1 MPIIFADTLS
11 PSWDLVAD
19 IQILLH
25 FHFMQNAYLAGT
37 LVAITAG
44 LMGFFMVLR
53 SQSFAGH
60 SLANVGFAGA
70 TGAVLLG
77 IPPVVGLFLAGVLA
91 AIGIQTLN
99 VAAGERR
106 QSDIAVGA
114 VLTASLALGFL
125 FIHLATAEYAANV
138 YNVLFGNVLGIS
150 DTDVGVIAYST
161 LVLLAVLIF
170 IARPFFF
177 ASLDPD
183 VAAASGVPVRLL
195 AFGYLVLLALE
206 VAVAVQIVGVLL
218 IFALLVTPA
227 AIAQYVTT
235 RPAVAAALAVALAL
249 LFTWMGLAVG
259 YFTLYPVGFFIT
271 TFAFGTY
278 ALVRGGRFVLKR
290 AGQRHLA
297 LSHLERSGGEVMSV
311 VVAGVLPPF
320 TLNLWQDV
328 QAMLSYDFMRQA
340 LLAGTILSI
349 VAGLVGYFVVLRH
362 QSFAGESLS
371 DVAFAG
377 ALGRCSPGHQPACVL
392 AGHHYRGGSGDGGIR
407 RAVAGTRRGH
417 WDGACLGA
425 GIGGALPEPV
435 HDAGQRDRHGLLR
448 RNGVV
453 RQPPGHLRR
462 PDTYHRARQRT
473 GGAPPPPH
481 RASVA
486 LRLA

>member
-1 MPIIFADTLS
+1 MPIIFADTPS

-37 LVAITAG
+37 LVAIAAG

-53 SQSFAGH
+53 DQSFAGH

-70 TGAVLLG
+70 TGAVLFG

-91 AIGIQTLN
+91 AVGMQTLN

-114 VLTASLALGFL
+114 VFTASLALGFL

-150 DTDVGVIAYST
+150 DTDVDVIAVST
-161 LVLLAVLIF
+161 LVLLGVLLF
-170 IARPFFF
+170 IARPLFF

-206 VAVAVQIVGVLL
+206 VAVAVQVVGVLL

-235 RPAVAAALAVALAL
+235 RPAVAVLVAIALAL
-249 LFTWMGLAVG
+249 LFTWVGLAVG
-259 YFTLYPVGFFIT
+259 YVTPYPIGFFIT

-278 ALVRGGRFVLKR
+278 VLVRSGRFVQEFLAR
-290 AGQRHLA
+290 RRLA
-297 LSHLERSGGEVMSV
+297 LRPRS
-311 VVAGVLPPF
+311 
-320 TLNLWQDV
+320 
-328 QAMLSYDFMRQA
+328 R
-340 LLAGTILSI
+340 
-349 VAGLVGYFVVLRH
+349 
-362 QSFAGESLS
+362 
-371 DVAFAG
+371 
-377 ALGRCSPGHQPACVL
+377 
-392 AGHHYRGGSGDGGIR
+392 
-407 RAVAGTRRGH
+407 
-417 WDGACLGA
+417 
-425 GIGGALPEPV
+425 IGGTL
-435 HDAGQRDRHGLLR
+435 
-448 RNGVV
+448 
-453 RQPPGHLRR
+453 
-462 PDTYHRARQRT
+462 
-473 GGAPPPPH
+473 
-481 RASVA
+481 
-486 LRLA
+486 

>member
-44 LMGFFMVLR
+44 LMGFFMVQR
-53 SQSFAGH
+53 NQSFAGH

-70 TGAVLLG
+70 TGAVLFG
-77 IPPVVGLFLAGVLA
+77 IPPVVGLFLAGGLA
-91 AIGIQTLN
+91 AVGIQTLN

-150 DTDVGVIAYST
+150 DTDISVIAVST
-161 LVLLAVLIF
+161 LVLLGVLLF
-170 IARPFFF
+170 IARPLFF

-183 VAAASGVPVRLL
+183 VAAASGVPVRPL

-206 VAVAVQIVGVLL
+206 VAVAVQVVGVLL

-235 RPAVAAALAVALAL
+235 RPAVAAAIAVALAL

-259 YFTLYPVGFFIT
+259 YFTPYPVGFFIT

-278 ALVRGGRFVLKR
+278 ALVRGGRFFLHR
-290 AGQRHLA
+290 AGQRHRA
-297 LSHLERSGGEVMSV
+297 LSHLERSGG
-311 VVAGVLPPF
+311 VA
-320 TLNLWQDV
+320 
-328 QAMLSYDFMRQA
+328 
-340 LLAGTILSI
+340 
-349 VAGLVGYFVVLRH
+349 
-362 QSFAGESLS
+362 
-371 DVAFAG
+371 
-377 ALGRCSPGHQPACVL
+377 
-392 AGHHYRGGSGDGGIR
+392 
-407 RAVAGTRRGH
+407 
-417 WDGACLGA
+417 
-425 GIGGALPEPV
+425 
-435 HDAGQRDRHGLLR
+435 
-448 RNGVV
+448 
-453 RQPPGHLRR
+453 
-462 PDTYHRARQRT
+462 
-473 GGAPPPPH
+473 
-481 RASVA
+481 
-486 LRLA
+486 